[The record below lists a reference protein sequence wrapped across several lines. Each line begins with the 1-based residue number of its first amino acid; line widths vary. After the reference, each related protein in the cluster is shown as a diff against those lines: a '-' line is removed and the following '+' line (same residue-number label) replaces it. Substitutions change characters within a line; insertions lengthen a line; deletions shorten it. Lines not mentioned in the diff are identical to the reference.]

1 MFNQTLEDM
10 YNYDL
15 IGKPI
20 SQVKNEIIFKDIIQ
34 QDFYEYAAYRIIS
47 DIKFKD
53 ILENMYNYDLIGK
66 YISQVN
72 NYINFKDIIQQDFY
86 EYAAYRITSDIE
98 FQEFLEKSEIFIA
111 YYEIAQMFA

>member
-20 SQVKNEIIFKDIIQ
+20 SQVKNEI
-34 QDFYEYAAYRIIS
+34 
-47 DIKFKD
+47 
-53 ILENMYNYDLIGK
+53 
-66 YISQVN
+66 
-72 NYINFKDIIQQDFY
+72 NFKDIIQQDFY
-86 EYAAYRITSDIE
+86 EYAAYSITSDIE